1 MREHARSIAP
11 ASEIPTD
18 RVGPYIISNQSIGEG
33 IGGPVKLA
41 HNIFNSDRAAAKTVN
56 KSISQKLKEGRKEIR
71 ILQNCEHPNIIKLQH
86 VEETPYLLFIFTEYC
101 ECGDIWNYMQTRGYF
116 EENAAKYIFRQMV
129 EAVDYCHKKQRIC
142 HHDIKLENYVMDS
155 SQRVKLIDFG
165 FAIDLQETGGK
176 NSIKVFDSSPA
187 YSPLEILTR
196 RPHDETVDIF
206 SLGICLHFMLN
217 GAFPFCES
225 DKTSFE
231 ELCEN
236 VQMNNVEFAEYLS
249 PTVKELIMRMLA
261 RKKCRITIE
270 EIKAHRW
277 FL

>member
-1 MREHARSIAP
+1 MMHLMREHARSMAP
-11 ASEIPTD
+11 EIPTET
-18 RVGPYIISNQSIGEG
+18 VGPYIITNQSIGEG

-41 HNIFNSDRAAAKTVN
+41 HNVFNSEKTAAKTVN

-71 ILQNCEHPNIIKLQH
+71 ILQNCEHPNIIKLKH
-86 VEETPYLLFIFTEYC
+86 VEETPYSMYIFTEYC
-101 ECGDIWNYMQTRGYF
+101 DCGDLWNYMQTRGYF
-116 EENAAKYIFRQMV
+116 EENVAKPIFRQMV
-129 EAVDYCHKKQRIC
+129 EAVEYCHRKQRIC

-155 SQRVKLIDFG
+155 SQHVKLIDFG
-165 FAIDLQETGGK
+165 FAIDLDSGK
-176 NSIKVFDSSPA
+176 NLIRVYDSSPA
-187 YSPLEILTR
+187 YSPLEILMR

-206 SLGICLHFMLN
+206 SLGVCLHFMLN
-217 GAFPFCES
+217 GCFPFCDP

-231 ELCEN
+231 ELSEN
-236 VQMNNVEFAEYLS
+236 VQMNTVEFPEFLS

-270 EIKAHRW
+270 EIKSHRW